1 MKRFYI
7 TDIKYDTDGKRI
19 SLPTEMEIICE
30 DEDRIADTIS
40 DETGFLVE
48 SFIIDQEH
56 IDLLNKA
63 RAVAFDQKMIDAVND
78 ARTQLKNIGSD
89 AYRLVNLRINTK
101 EKLERIVDEFFDVP
115 TPLYIKNALLKK

>member
-1 MKRFYI
+1 
-7 TDIKYDTDGKRI
+7 
-19 SLPTEMEIICE
+19 
-30 DEDRIADTIS
+30 
-40 DETGFLVE
+40 
-48 SFIIDQEH
+48 
-56 IDLLNKA
+56 
-63 RAVAFDQKMIDAVND
+63 MIDAVND